1 MSNSIIK
8 LVWVRWLNSCGIG
21 RICHRIFGKNDLIDL
36 HNSLSKFF
44 SISLVTK
51 PFLKSYQNIVNEFYK
66 PFSERLYQIIL
77 VKFEVP
83 FSDISSRS
91 YLTVYCT
98 ILEHMFF
105 CKICLLI
112 TKHNITDNVYI
123 RLRMYNIL
131 HRNIN
136 LHIKSNMWC

>member
-1 MSNSIIK
+1 MVEQLWNWENLSQNFWEKWFDWFAQQFIK
-8 LVWVRWLNSCGIG
+8 V
-21 RICHRIFGKNDLIDL
+21 
-36 HNSLSKFF
+36 F

-98 ILEHMFF
+98 ILEHMFMHF
-105 CKICLLI
+105 SNSLSCNFR
-112 TKHNITDNVYI
+112 TVYPTI
-123 RLRMYNIL
+123 FEQFVWVPSPRLKWNAKLMRLKSFERRMQ
-131 HRNIN
+131 RDF
-136 LHIKSNMWC
+136 K